1 MISKILIRVGIV
13 LLVLILAYVLRL
25 IYLVQNTPAAAGF
38 GTGTAI
44 TACAT
49 TKPNC
54 VSTLNT
60 EDGFK
65 ANPIAF
71 SVDATS
77 ALAKLKAAIQTEP
90 NVEVVFENAQQ
101 IEVTFK
107 TALFGFRDDASFAV
121 NPVAN
126 HIDFHSVSRVGYSDL
141 GVNRKRMER
150 IRAAFAAGK

>member
-1 MISKILIRVGIV
+1 MQLQH
-13 LLVLILAYVLRL
+13 AP
-25 IYLVQNTPAAAGF
+25 PA
-38 GTGTAI
+38 
-44 TACAT
+44 
-49 TKPNC
+49 N
-54 VSTLNT
+54 NT

-71 SVDATS
+71 SGDTAS

-90 NVEVVFENAQQ
+90 NVAVVFENPQQ

-121 NPVAN
+121 NPAAN
-126 HIDFHSVSRVGYSDL
+126 HIEFRSVSRVGYSDL
-141 GVNRKRMER
+141 GVNRKRIER

>member
-1 MISKILIRVGIV
+1 MLSKILIRIGIV

-25 IYLVQNTPAAAGF
+25 IYLVQTTPAAAGF
-38 GTGTAI
+38 GTGSAI
-44 TACAT
+44 TACPN

-71 SVDATS
+71 SGDATN

-107 TALFGFRDDASFAV
+107 TALFAFRDDASFAV
-121 NPVAN
+121 NLPAN
-126 HIDFHSVSRVGYSDL
+126 HIEFRSASRVGYSDL

-150 IRAAFAAGK
+150 IRAVFTAGK